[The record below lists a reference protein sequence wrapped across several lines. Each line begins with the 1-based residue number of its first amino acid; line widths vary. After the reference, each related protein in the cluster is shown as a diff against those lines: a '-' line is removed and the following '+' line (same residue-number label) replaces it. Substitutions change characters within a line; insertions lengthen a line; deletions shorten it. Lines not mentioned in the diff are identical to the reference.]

1 MEKHFYI
8 SDWYTQDE
16 EVEDLNRF
24 VIYAFG
30 LDENSRSV
38 SIKIT
43 NFTPYF
49 YIEVPEAWKDLKLK
63 TLEKVLYI

>member
-16 EVEDLNRF
+16 EVEDLTRF

-30 LDENSRSV
+30 LDPTGRNI

-43 NFTPYF
+43 NFTPIF
-49 YIEVPEAWKDLKLK
+49 
-63 TLEKVLYI
+63 TLRFQEYGKI